1 MLTDAKVIHT
11 LETEKDIIS
20 MAFPYLI
27 CTFAFEFFEIII
39 AKPPLAYGVGGYITY
54 ANTFIRR

>member
-1 MLTDAKVIHT
+1 MLTGAKVNHS
-11 LETEKDIIS
+11 LEIKKDIIS
-20 MAFPYLI
+20 MAFPHLI
-27 CTFAFEFFEIII
+27 CNFAFEFFEIII